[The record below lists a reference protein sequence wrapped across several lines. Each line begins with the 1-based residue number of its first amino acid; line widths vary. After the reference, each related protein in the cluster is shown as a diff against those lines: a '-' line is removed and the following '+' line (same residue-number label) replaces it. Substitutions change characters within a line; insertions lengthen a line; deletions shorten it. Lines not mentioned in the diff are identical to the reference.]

1 MIMTI
6 YFIAL
11 LFFVSIVADDS
22 IIDDE
27 WVSIDET
34 AALVATT
41 AQTGVITQVDVE
53 TPDLAG
59 NKVDLEELVNQ
70 ELFYQDG
77 DKKGMGGEEQVER
90 YLRSIQEEH
99 DMTRDE
105 IEEMFAAF
113 GLTYEQGVDKI
124 GRLQVVN
131 TNLDFEIRS
140 NLMIT
145 PEEIQAYYDEHP
157 EFTEAHIFVSIGR
170 YEEEQ
175 DNVVWGNPFWLN
187 ESELADDKKV
197 LLTVELNQEINILN
211 DEGVA
216 VYYKVLSRQDEQ
228 LVSLDDRHQEI
239 EFLLLQDKYRIK
251 MEEFTDRLSQ
261 RASVLYV

>member
-1 MIMTI
+1 MIL
-6 YFIAL
+6 YFLTL
-11 LFFVSIVADDS
+11 LFFVPIVADDF
-22 IIDDE
+22 IDDE

-41 AQTGVITQVDVE
+41 AQTGVITQVDVQ

-90 YLRSIQEEH
+90 YLRAIQEEH

-145 PEEIQAYYDEHP
+145 PEEIQAYYEKHP
-157 EFTEAHIFVSIGR
+157 EVTEAHIFVSIGR
-170 YEEEQ
+170 HDDEQ
-175 DNVVWGNPFWLN
+175 GMVIWGNAFWLD
-187 ESELADDKKV
+187 ESQLADDKKN
-197 LLTVELNQEINILN
+197 LLTVELNKEVTIPN
-211 DEGVA
+211 DDGIA
-216 VYYKVLSRQDEQ
+216 VYYKVIERQDAQ
-228 LVSLDDRHQEI
+228 LVSLEERHQEI
-239 EFLLLQDKYRIK
+239 EYLLLQDKYRIK